1 MKKLLI
7 VGYGRMGR
15 LVDTLAPD
23 FGFEV
28 TDRLDELDNLRGAGI
43 DAGRGRGSDVAI
55 DFSTADAVPVNL
67 PKLIALGLDV
77 VVGTTGWYDE
87 DGRLR
92 EAALAS
98 GVGVVVAPNFSTG
111 AALFEAIVER
121 AASLF
126 ADQGSFGAWIHELHH
141 VAKRDAPSGTALA
154 LERALARGGY
164 ARRVDIASTRAG
176 SMPGT
181 HVVGFDAPAETVTL
195 THTTRDRST
204 FARGA
209 LAAAQWVGG
218 RRGWFTFRDVLGLS
232 GS

>member
-15 LVDTLAPD
+15 LVDTLAPE

-43 DAGRGRGSDVAI
+43 DAGRWRGSDVAI

-77 VVGTTGWYDE
+77 VVGTTGWHDE

-111 AALFEAIVER
+111 VALFEAIVER

-126 ADQGSFGAWIHELHH
+126 ADQESFGAWIHELHH